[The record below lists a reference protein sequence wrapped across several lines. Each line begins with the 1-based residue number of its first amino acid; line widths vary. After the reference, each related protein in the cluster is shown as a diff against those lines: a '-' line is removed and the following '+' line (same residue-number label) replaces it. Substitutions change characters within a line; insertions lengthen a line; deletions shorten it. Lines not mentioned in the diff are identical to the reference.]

1 MLTTLH
7 HQPIYNT
14 SCSAKWGNV
23 QAAAYNDARTVHG
36 FTTNLIKKS
45 VTVSNDKLIIYLL
58 YHIKALLTDILET
71 VNLEWQ
77 ID

>member
-1 MLTTLH
+1 MT
-7 HQPIYNT
+7 PVRYN
-14 SCSAKWGNV
+14 
-23 QAAAYNDARTVHG
+23 G

-58 YHIKALLTDILET
+58 YHIKALLTDILEN